1 MVAALLGVVGTP
13 ASAQT
18 FQVLVEDSAG
28 SGTFT
33 AVGTVDAFDDGTNT
47 PADTY
52 DYVGFQYTG
61 DIVATSAESAKLFLV
76 RNTDGNLHAYWVN
89 GEGGVGTAAGSAMGQ
104 VVVSGT
110 NSVGPIVVEVE
121 DDPANDFNPVA
132 GGFTADWSWLEGH
145 TDGGVFGPL
154 DDAPS
159 AWTLDAWYTVEATGL
174 TSFDVV
180 GDGGS
185 VSTGLDPSSAGGINR
200 RVRIQQTRTLT
211 VTKVL
216 APTGDSGL
224 FDLLLDGIE
233 QVADA
238 GNGDSYTVDV
248 PVGDSITISE
258 IAGTDTVLADYTT
271 SIACSGEGIGGTT
284 SGASRT
290 FAMPAGGDDVEC
302 SIINT
307 RGQAGPA
314 LMTCVATA
322 VPPVVR
328 AEGIAELTGDVV
340 LTCTS
345 TGGFPASPYI
355 VTNVSSSLNVNITN
369 NIDFGAGENITDAV
383 LVINENNCD
392 DPASFGSVTSCAP
405 DDRVQDPQFGRLA
418 ANNRLEWNEVS
429 IPYPGADPDGA
440 GPELPFPDVTTLRI
454 TSIRGNASQLGVP
467 GSATFPSTQ
476 ITSFV
481 SITGP
486 TTVPVTNN
494 VLNVAVPILGLLVDI
509 DGTVNGLQCIEDD
522 GTAFI
527 ELAEGF
533 ATSFKTIGVGTY
545 TTGQTQWES
554 GYYAPESNNGGGAS
568 QGTRFLLRFFNI
580 PDGVDLEVPN
590 YVNCEGSLVPGD
602 GLQIAYVS
610 GADADGQGGSFTES
624 TSGEADVNIS
634 GGFGRAVYEVVNSN
648 PFRNEECTVP
658 IYVSWTPDT
667 ANDLPAV
674 GSGQVSASFAPIS
687 TVTVASTGEAEPR
700 FIDTGGDPETFVS
713 IARCTTTLLFPFVT
727 NQAGFDT
734 GMAISNTSEDWLGT
748 EPQAGAC
755 TLHYHGETLG
765 GGAAPADQTSTVIA
779 GGEQLVF
786 TLSGGNPGQGI
797 PGGPEF
803 QGYII
808 AVCEFQYAHGF
819 AFITDGFGGL
829 PALAQGYLALVIP
842 YDGFDRVAGVPCSY
856 GKGICHYE
864 SNTLHLFGEALGQ

>member
-1 MVAALLGVVGTP
+1 M
-13 ASAQT
+13 
-18 FQVLVEDSAG
+18 G
-28 SGTFT
+28 SD
-33 AVGTVDAFDDGTNT
+33 GTV
-47 PADTY
+47 
-52 DYVGFQYTG
+52 
-61 DIVATSAESAKLFLV
+61 S
-76 RNTDGNLHAYWVN
+76 
-89 GEGGVGTAAGSAMGQ
+89 TA
-104 VVVSGT
+104 
-110 NSVGPIVVEVE
+110 
-121 DDPANDFNPVA
+121 
-132 GGFTADWSWLEGH
+132 
-145 TDGGVFGPL
+145 
-154 DDAPS
+154 
-159 AWTLDAWYTVEATGL
+159 
-174 TSFDVV
+174 
-180 GDGGS
+180 
-185 VSTGLDPSSAGGINR
+185 LDPSDAGSINR

-216 APTGDSGL
+216 APTGDPGQ

-233 QVADA
+233 QVANA
-238 GNGDSYTVDV
+238 TNGSFFTVEV
-248 PVGDSITISE
+248 PVGDVITISE
-258 IAGTDTVLADYTT
+258 VAGDGTDLSDYTS
-271 SIACSGEGIGGTT
+271 SIACSGEGISGTT
-284 SGASRT
+284 SGTQRT
-290 FAMPAGGDDVEC
+290 FGMPAGGDDVLC
-302 SIINT
+302 TINNT
-307 RGQAGPA
+307 RGQVGPS
-314 LMTCVATA
+314 LMTCIATA

-328 AEGIAELTGDVV
+328 AEGIAELTGDIV

-345 TGGFPASPYI
+345 TGGFPANAYI
-355 VTNVSSSLNVNITN
+355 TTNVSSSLNVNITN
-369 NIDFGAGENITDAV
+369 NIDFGAGSNITDAV

-392 DPASFGSVTSCAP
+392 DPAAAGSVFSCGD
-405 DDRVQDPQFGRLA
+405 DDRFQDPQFGRLA
-418 ANNRLEWNEVS
+418 ANNRLEWNQVS

-440 GPELPFPDVTTLRI
+440 GPQLPFPPVTTLRI
-454 TSIRGNASQLGVP
+454 TSVRGNASQLGVP
-467 GSATFPSTQ
+467 GAATFPSTQ

-494 VLNVAVPILGLLVDI
+494 VLNVAVPILGLIVDI
-509 DGTVNGLQCIEDD
+509 DGTINGLQCIEDE
-522 GTAFI
+522 GTAEI
-527 ELAEGF
+527 ELSEGF

-554 GYYAPESNNGGGAS
+554 GYYAPDSNNGGGAS

-580 PDGVDLEVPN
+580 PDGVDVEVPN

-610 GADADGQGGSFTES
+610 GADADGQGGSFTEE
-624 TSGEADVNIS
+624 TSGDTDVSIS

-648 PFRNEECTVP
+648 PFRNESCTVP

-667 ANDLPAV
+667 ANDLPAI

-687 TVTVASTGEAEPR
+687 TVTVASDGEAEPR

-748 EPQAGAC
+748 EPQSGAC
-755 TLHYHGETLG
+755 TLHYHGATLG

-797 PGGPEF
+797 EGGPEF

-842 YDGFDRVAGVPCSY
+842 YDGFDRVAGVPCSSGY
-856 GKGICHYE
+856 C
-864 SNTLHLFGEALGQ
+864 SSDNLHEFGEALGQ